1 MSPGTCLIPNNFGN
15 LLEVREYVVTG
26 IPLFEIIS
34 QSAEPTIPV
43 APVTNA
49 CLNRNKGSVII
60 GDVVAQLLP
69 NRVALEEYRNKD
81 KKTDWLNEVLTSF
94 SA

>member
-1 MSPGTCLIPNNFGN
+1 MCRVPNNSEN
-15 LLEVREYVVTG
+15 VLEFLEYPVTA
-26 IPLFEIIS
+26 IPFFAIVS

-69 NRVALEEYRNKD
+69 NSVALEEYRNKD

-94 SA
+94 SV